1 MFFTCL
7 FIAFTGKIREIRL
20 DENFFTGYRKTI
32 LEPNEVLV
40 NILIPFTEK
49 VTTLAQ
55 FLSSLVFQIR
65 QDGQSITCST

>member
-7 FIAFTGKIREIRL
+7 FIAFKGKIREIRL
-20 DENFFTGYRKTI
+20 DENFFTGYRKTV

-49 VTTLAQ
+49 VTILGQ

-65 QDGQSITCST
+65 EDGQNATCSM

>member
-1 MFFTCL
+1 M
-7 FIAFTGKIREIRL
+7 
-20 DENFFTGYRKTI
+20 DENFFTGYRKTV

>member
-7 FIAFTGKIREIRL
+7 FIAFKGKVREIRL

-49 VTTLAQ
+49 VTTLVPVPFIISFSDTRRWAKYN
-55 FLSSLVFQIR
+55 L
-65 QDGQSITCST
+65 